1 MYVNVI
7 ISSLL
12 KFTYV
17 TYFVIVLNYNTIVY
31 LLITIVIYDTFVTFV
46 SFLIQVYNPI
56 KL

>member
-12 KFTYV
+12 KITYV

-31 LLITIVIYDTFVTFV
+31 LLITNVIYDTFVTFV